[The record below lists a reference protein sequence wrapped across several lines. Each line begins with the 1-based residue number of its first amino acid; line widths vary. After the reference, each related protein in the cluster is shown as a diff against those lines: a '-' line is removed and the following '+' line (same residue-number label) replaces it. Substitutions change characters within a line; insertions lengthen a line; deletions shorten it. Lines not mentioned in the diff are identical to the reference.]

1 MMGAKIQRW
10 LPLAIIGALVIAGA
24 VYLFGSGSGDKTVTA
39 FFPRAVSLY
48 EGSDVRVLGVSIGK
62 VDQIIPKGTQ
72 VEVVMHYDKDVK
84 IPASAKAVIVS
95 PAVVGDRYVQLTPA
109 YKGGDVMADNTI
121 IQRSNTAVPLELDQ
135 IYSSIDKLTVALGPN
150 GANRTGALTDLLD
163 QTARNFGGEG
173 AQFHQTIKDF
183 GKFSATLD
191 DNKDEL
197 FHSATKLESFIGT
210 LAKND
215 GTVRGFNTNLGKLS
229 TMLAGERTDLSSA
242 LSNLGTALNAVGH
255 FVKDNRKLLGKNI
268 AGLDR
273 VTKILVKR
281 RSQLTE
287 IVKAAPLAL
296 TNLYHTYNPQAG
308 TLDTNGNV
316 GNLVTELTKH
326 PTDYLCA
333 LVSSQ
338 DPSGSICNVIKG
350 LNLGRVQPF
359 GQGTWFDQ
367 TYDPTLNGLVVN

>member
-1 MMGAKIQRW
+1 MMSAKIQRW

-39 FFPRAVSLY
+39 YFPRAVSLY
-48 EGSDVRVLGVSIGK
+48 EGSDVRVLGVAIGK

-109 YKGGDVMADNTI
+109 FKGGDVMADNTI
-121 IQRSNTAVPLELDQ
+121 IQETNTSVPLELDQ

-150 GANRTGALTDLLD
+150 GANKTGALTDLLD

-173 AQFHQTIKDF
+173 AQFHQTIQDF
-183 GKFSATLD
+183 SKFSATLD

-197 FHSATKLESFIGT
+197 FHSATKLESFINT

-215 GTVRGFNTNLGKLS
+215 GTVRSFNTNLGKLS
-229 TMLAGERTDLSSA
+229 TMLAGERSDLSSA
-242 LSNLGTALNAVGH
+242 LSNLGTALDAVGH
-255 FVKDNRKLLGKNI
+255 FVKDNRALLGKNI

-316 GNLVTELTKH
+316 GNLVTELTTH

-338 DPSGSICNVIKG
+338 DANGSICNLIKG

-359 GQGTWFDQ
+359 GQGTWSDQ
-367 TYDPTLNGLVVN
+367 PYDPTLNGLVVK